1 MSCLTILLSPLNLLF
16 FMIAAGLAIGRIRIK
31 SISVGIAGILF
42 AAIFIGFLMNKLI
55 PNESREIIANAQST
69 LKTFSKLG
77 TALFVSVIGLQT
89 GFSIKNHSKESVF
102 AFLIGALMSVS
113 GVAVML
119 LLSLLDKSINYASL
133 LGILCGALT
142 STPGLSSVCERISS
156 GSENAVMGYG
166 CSYLFGVILVVF
178 SFFIPI

>member
-1 MSCLTILLSPLNLLF
+1 MSCLTILLSPINLLF
-16 FMIAAGLAIGRIRIK
+16 FMIVAGLAIGRIRIK

-55 PNESREIIANAQST
+55 PNESREIIANAQSA

-102 AFLIGALMSVS
+102 AFSIGRL
-113 GVAVML
+113 
-119 LLSLLDKSINYASL
+119 
-133 LGILCGALT
+133 
-142 STPGLSSVCERISS
+142 
-156 GSENAVMGYG
+156 
-166 CSYLFGVILVVF
+166 
-178 SFFIPI
+178 

>member
-1 MSCLTILLSPLNLLF
+1 MTILLSQLNLLLF
-16 FMIAAGLAIGRIRIK
+16 VIVAGLAIGRIRIK
-31 SISVGIAGILF
+31 GISVGIAGILF
-42 AAIFIGFLMNKLI
+42 AAIFVGFLMNKLI

-89 GFSIKNHSKESVF
+89 GFSIRNHSKESVF

-119 LLSLLDKSINYASL
+119 LMLLIY
-133 LGILCGALT
+133 
-142 STPGLSSVCERISS
+142 
-156 GSENAVMGYG
+156 
-166 CSYLFGVILVVF
+166 
-178 SFFIPI
+178 